1 MKTGLK
7 LIGGEKIESPKSELT
22 RPTTMIV
29 REAVFNILK
38 KNVENS
44 LWLDLFSGS
53 GAISC
58 EAFNHGAKRIVAV
71 EKDKKNAALCK
82 RNLFSLRDS
91 NNRKDDIEVINKDV
105 FNWINLINK
114 RNQNYDNNEINDYKF
129 DYIYL
134 DPPYKNEFN
143 NKLLEQLF
151 TSNLLKQNTLVIYE
165 HSKFNKITGNILW
178 KIKDTRLYGQTKLTF
193 LIKI

>member
-1 MKTGLK
+1 MNAFLK

-38 KNVENS
+38 DNVENS

-82 RNLFSLRDS
+82 RNLFSLREA

-134 DPPYKNEFN
+134 DPPYKNEFD

-151 TSNLLKQNTLVIYE
+151 TSNLFKKNTLVIYE
-165 HSKFNKITGNILW
+165 HSKFNEITGNILW
-178 KIKDTRLYGQTKLTF
+178 RIKDTRLYGQTKLTF

>member
-1 MKTGLK
+1 MKAFLK

-38 KNVENS
+38 GNVENS

-82 RNLFSLRDS
+82 RNLFSLREA

-134 DPPYKNEFN
+134 DPPYNNEFN

-165 HSKFNKITGNILW
+165 HSKFNEITGNILW

>member
-1 MKTGLK
+1 MKAFLK

-82 RNLFSLRDS
+82 RNLFSLRES

-114 RNQNYDNNEINDYKF
+114 KNQNYDNKDINDYKF

-151 TSNLLKQNTLVIYE
+151 ASNLLKQNTLVIYE